1 MMTIE
6 ILSYKT
12 SFFNPLLKCIVI
24 ILFVLATWYFYQGRQ
39 LYGGK
44 LRQIATLLCIGGL
57 FGILAS
63 AFRLAGDLNTGF
75 KWGES
80 VFLLVLAVITI
91 MVTYLV
97 RVHFQ
102 EVKVLFGVGEGK
114 EGP

>member
-1 MMTIE
+1 MTIE

-12 SFFNPLLKCIVI
+12 SFLNPLLKVIVI
-24 ILFVLATWYFYQGRQ
+24 ILFVLATWYFYQGRR

-57 FGILAS
+57 FGILTS
-63 AFRLAGDLNTGF
+63 AFRLAGDLNSEF

-80 VFLLVLAVITI
+80 VFLLLLAVITI
-91 MVTYLV
+91 MVTYMV
-97 RVHFQ
+97 WVHFR
-102 EVKVLFGVGEGK
+102 EVKELFGAGDGE